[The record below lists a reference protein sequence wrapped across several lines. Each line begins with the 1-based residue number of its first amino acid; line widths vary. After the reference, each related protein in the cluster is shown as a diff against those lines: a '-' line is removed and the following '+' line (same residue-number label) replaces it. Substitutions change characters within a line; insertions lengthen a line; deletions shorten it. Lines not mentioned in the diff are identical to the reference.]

1 MLKFLKY
8 SLTSVVKYISLFRTN
23 ISVLVIGFMIN
34 LVFVKKVSCS
44 PCIQEESFIK
54 TLELVKKN
62 VNIISGAKT
71 TTLDLW
77 QKSDKNF
84 ILPTIDMLKLTKNH
98 SFKIS
103 GNKIAN
109 IINSE
114 THSSLIEKINESEK
128 LRNRLSKIN
137 LGELVLSGMNIFKL
151 INYTFSIKNT
161 SQIKKD
167 EEVAL
172 KSMEILSIGNPD
184 SQLSNSLF
192 FLMNEVKTFC
202 GLTGTIPFDRIKGML
217 LAKFGYT
224 SGSSICENVFIENII
239 QNNFFLNKI
248 TESYQSRIK
257 KISIIFRPATKTIN
271 KNKIAGFRQL
281 RLNHDIIPTNVII
294 IKSML
299 KNFRNSNIEN
309 IRKIIIKNNNI
320 SDKFRTNLTSFK
332 LMKERLFSRKFLNKK
347 RLSSFFETFNRYKS
361 FYEKS
366 RNIKYPNCLDES
378 NVVKS
383 TFNSSKINKPILFNQ
398 FLSGYESLKLDEWK
412 IFNYV
417 NMFNMTS
424 FSNFSKR
431 FIKVVK
437 EKENFNE
444 KGLSS
449 IQKKNK
455 IDIRINNN
463 TMCKIEFSKL
473 LSEGVKSVNKFFVQK
488 SKINDSFLAHYKKSL
503 ANNDHLG
510 IASCADLFVNGN
522 MVPKSN
528 AESFRHYN
536 ISSMLGSATA
546 QYNMSKIFL
555 HGKYFMKNLKL
566 AFVFS
571 KSSAKRGCS
580 KAVFNTSVYL
590 KNEIGN
596 NKDLYRAFH
605 LLNKIKD
612 FSTDSQKISEL
623 SSRRE
628 KSYIFRTIFA
638 SLIKG
643 RENKFLKPFVGSI
656 FTTNLLSF
664 SIGILDK
671 CNSVSSSLKFS
682 NNYLTKGSMQ
692 SIIKIADLFLENRQ
706 DYIAIQKF
714 KSFPGLKNCVYSHFS
729 LSTSAEY
736 YYKNDPKFSK
746 RLLENTPLSL
756 TNLFTYCIYWAEI
769 IKRNLTSF
777 CIYFISFKIFEAAFI
792 LLLFFYYKFI
802 NY

>member
-1 MLKFLKY
+1 MLKFLKD
-8 SLTSVVKYISLFRTN
+8 SLPSVVKYLSLFRTN
-23 ISVLVIGFMIN
+23 ISVFVIGFVIN

-44 PCIQEESFIK
+44 PYIQEKQFIK

-62 VNIISGAKT
+62 VNIISGAKNK
-71 TTLDLW
+71 TLDLW
-77 QKSDKNF
+77 QKSDKSF
-84 ILPTIDMLKLTKNH
+84 ILPTIDMLKLTKNY

-151 INYTFSIKNT
+151 MNYTFSIKNT

-167 EEVAL
+167 EELVL
-172 KSMEILSIGNPD
+172 KSMEILSISNPD

-192 FLMNEVKTFC
+192 FSMNEVKTFC
-202 GLTGTIPFDRIKGML
+202 GLTGTMPFDRIKGML
-217 LAKFGYT
+217 LAKIGYMN
-224 SGSSICENVFIENII
+224 GSSICENVFIENMI
-239 QNNFFLNKI
+239 QNNFFFNKI
-248 TESYQSRIK
+248 AESYQSQIK
-257 KISIIFRPATKTIN
+257 KISIIFRPTTKTIN

-281 RLNHDIIPTNVII
+281 GLNHDIIPINVII
-294 IKSML
+294 IKAML
-299 KNFRNSNIEN
+299 KNSRNSTIEN

-320 SDKFRTNLTSFK
+320 SDKFRTNSTSFK
-332 LMKERLFSRKFLNKK
+332 LMKESLFSRKFLNKK
-347 RLSSFFETFNRYKS
+347 NLSSFFVTFNRYKS
-361 FYEKS
+361 FQEKS
-366 RNIKYPNCLDES
+366 RNIKYPNYSDES
-378 NVVKS
+378 KVVKS
-383 TFNSSKINKPILFNQ
+383 TFSSSKINKPILFNQ
-398 FLSGYESLKLDEWK
+398 FLLSYESLKLDEWK

-417 NMFNMTS
+417 NMFDMTS
-424 FSNFSKR
+424 FSSFSKR
-431 FIKVVK
+431 FIKVDK
-437 EKENFNE
+437 DKENFNK
-444 KGLSS
+444 KGLSF

-463 TMCKIEFSKL
+463 TMCKIEFSKM
-473 LSEGVKSVNKFFVQK
+473 LSEGVKSFNKFFVQK
-488 SKINDSFLAHYKKSL
+488 SKIKDSFLAHYKKSL
-503 ANNDHLG
+503 DNNDHLG
-510 IASCADLFVNGN
+510 IASCADLFANGN

-528 AESFRHYN
+528 AESFKYYN
-536 ISSMLGSATA
+536 LSSMLGSANA
-546 QYNMSKIFL
+546 FYNMSKIFL
-555 HGKYFMKNLKL
+555 NGKYYMKNLKL
-566 AFVFS
+566 AFAFS

-596 NKDLYRAFH
+596 KKDMYRALR
-605 LLNKIKD
+605 LLNKIRD
-612 FSTDSQKISEL
+612 FSTDSQKISEI

-638 SLIKG
+638 SLIKA
-643 RENKFLKPFVGSI
+643 RENKFLKLFVGSV
-656 FTTNLLSF
+656 FTPNLLSF

-671 CNSVSSSLKFS
+671 CDSISSSLSFS
-682 NNYLTKGSMQ
+682 NNSLTKGSMQ

-706 DYIAIQKF
+706 DYIAVQKF

-729 LSTSAEY
+729 LSTSTEI

-746 RLLENTPLSL
+746 RLLENTPLNL
-756 TNLFTYCIYWAEI
+756 TNFFTYCIYWAEI
-769 IKRNLTSF
+769 IKINLTSF
-777 CIYFISFKIFEAAFI
+777 YIYFISFRIFETAFM

-802 NY
+802 NN